1 MIRVYALIFVLA
13 ILGGVGYGAFWYYN
27 DTQARIAQLR
37 ENSAKLEV
45 ANQTKDATIKEL
57 QENIQKQLELTNELN
72 IKLQKSEQENRRIAG
87 LLQDTDVVANSIADP
102 VATEQAINEEI
113 DLMFRSIE
121 SITDSQ

>member
-87 LLQDTDVVANSIADP
+87 LLQDTDVVANSVADP